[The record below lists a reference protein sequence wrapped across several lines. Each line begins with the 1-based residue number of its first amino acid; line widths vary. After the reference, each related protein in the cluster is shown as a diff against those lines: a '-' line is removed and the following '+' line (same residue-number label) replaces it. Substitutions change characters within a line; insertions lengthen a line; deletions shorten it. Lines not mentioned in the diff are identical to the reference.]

1 VLTAFAAD
9 TTVLLLLHAELS
21 IHRYQDVQSRQCV
34 AAMYL
39 PLVHF
44 TAARVAALDLLPP
57 RHPLRRELLA
67 CLLHVLQDIPEA
79 LLRALWRSVSQRFLR
94 AFGKRAVAA
103 AAAAAAA
110 TAASTT
116 GTTTAAAATAS
127 TAGKATATTTA
138 TGEPAVGVMGTSGV
152 RSLINAHALVPPP
165 EHSAVGSPPPIDD
178 VSVMRILG
186 LLVSLHT
193 QSLSHLRS
201 ITVVLTACKGW
212 YALQRSCCLTLVSSQ
227 RSA

>member
-1 VLTAFAAD
+1 
-9 TTVLLLLHAELS
+9 
-21 IHRYQDVQSRQCV
+21 VQSRQCV

-110 TAASTT
+110 TAAVAASTT
-116 GTTTAAAATAS
+116 GTITAATTTAA
-127 TAGKATATTTA
+127 TAGKTAATTTA
-138 TGEPAVGVMGTSGV
+138 TGEPAVGVMGTGGV

-165 EHSAVGSPPPIDD
+165 EHSAVGSAPPIDD

-186 LLVSLHT
+186 LLVSK
-193 QSLSHLRS
+193 
-201 ITVVLTACKGW
+201 ACILYYSMYCGI
-212 YALQRSCCLTLVSSQ
+212 LCTCCM
-227 RSA
+227 

>member
-1 VLTAFAAD
+1 MMD
-9 TTVLLLLHAELS
+9 
-21 IHRYQDVQSRQCV
+21 RYQDVQSRQCV

-44 TAARVAALDLLPP
+44 TAARVAELDLLPP
-57 RHPLRRELLA
+57 RHPHRRELLA

-110 TAASTT
+110 TAAVAASTS
-116 GTTTAAAATAS
+116 GTTTAAASGAATA
-127 TAGKATATTTA
+127 
-138 TGEPAVGVMGTSGV
+138 EPAVGVMGTGGV

-165 EHSAVGSPPPIDD
+165 EHSAVGAPAPIDD

-186 LLVSLHT
+186 LLVSTYTLLMNHC
-193 QSLSHLRS
+193 
-201 ITVVLTACKGW
+201 A
-212 YALQRSCCLTLVSSQ
+212 TLVTHCM
-227 RSA
+227 